1 MSSKELTSSEESLLS
16 KGLNFCPIPSTVN
29 NFQLDEDLDQFAR
42 RLRLKD
48 FFYNRGKKNLE
59 EAGLTDSD
67 TDTNEEVT
75 PIPKFRK
82 KSSWKPP
89 KSKNDNLESFINY
102 VRSDIKSCITNTR
115 NYNLSKSESIALKAL
130 KDQEDIVI
138 KPADK
143 GGAVVV
149 MDKTDYIAEGNR
161 QLSNSI
167 FYKQLTTDPTLNTIR
182 RINTILQEMFDKKHI
197 DNDTFDYLRPLE
209 NEAKAGR
216 FYMLPKIHKTGNP
229 GRPIVSANS
238 HPTEKISEFVDHHLR
253 PHVKELPSFI
263 QDTTDY
269 LKKMESLNP
278 LPSNTILASM
288 DVSSLYTNI
297 PQDEGIAACEEAWN
311 TRSEKNPPTECLVTL
326 LKLVLENNNFSFNEK
341 HYLQIDGT
349 SMGTKMAPSYANI
362 FMGQLEKRLLASAP
376 YQPLSWFRFI
386 DDIDFKWTDS
396 QEHLNEFLE
405 HCNSFHH
412 SIKFTYESSMEKI
425 NFLDT
430 TSYIKNGTIITDLHT
445 KQTDKHQFL
454 SPKSC
459 HPKHCS
465 RGIPFSQ
472 ALRIKRICST
482 ENTKNARLGQ
492 LRKHLVV
499 RGYNNNIIDSA
510 FERANK
516 TSRQE
521 LLEYKDKNKAANRTP
536 LVLTYHPDFKN
547 VSSIVQ
553 KHWKIIENDLNLKK
567 VFSSPPVM
575 AFRRPKNIRD
585 KLVTSVLAKQP
596 NPSPGCYKQCG
607 RRNCL
612 CCKAANTSSSFI
624 SSVTK
629 QNYTIYS
636 NSNCKTENSIY
647 ILTCDTCGIQYVGE
661 TMDKFNIRLNNHRSS
676 YKTNKNCP
684 LTRHLRST
692 KHPFDNVTFQI
703 IEVNTEWDTTARR
716 RRENFWIHQLHTLEP
731 DGLNEKDEKRYRK
744 DKE

>member
-1 MSSKELTSSEESLLS
+1 MTPKIMKPSYRVLLQGGTVEVLDS
-16 KGLNFCPIPSTVN
+16 VETLYWQERFAHST
-29 NFQLDEDLDQFAR
+29 
-42 RLRLKD
+42 
-48 FFYNRGKKNLE
+48 FF
-59 EAGLTDSD
+59 S
-67 TDTNEEVT
+67 
-75 PIPKFRK
+75 
-82 KSSWKPP
+82 
-89 KSKNDNLESFINY
+89 
-102 VRSDIKSCITNTR
+102 
-115 NYNLSKSESIALKAL
+115 
-130 KDQEDIVI
+130 
-138 KPADK
+138 
-143 GGAVVV
+143 
-149 MDKTDYIAEGNR
+149 
-161 QLSNSI
+161 
-167 FYKQLTTDPTLNTIR
+167 PT
-182 RINTILQEMFDKKHI
+182 M
-197 DNDTFDYLRPLE
+197 
-209 NEAKAGR
+209 
-216 FYMLPKIHKTGNP
+216 PKIHKTGNP

-253 PHVKELPSFI
+253 SHVKELPSFI

-278 LPSNTILASM
+278 LPSNIILASM

-297 PQDEGIAACEEAWN
+297 PQDEEIAACEEAWN

-396 QEHLNEFLE
+396 QEHLNKFLG

-472 ALRIKRICST
+472 ALRIKRICSN
-482 ENTKNARLGQ
+482 ENTKDARLGQ

-510 FERANK
+510 FERANI

-536 LVLTYHPDFKN
+536 LYSLTIPILKMCHPLFR
-547 VSSIVQ
+547 SIG
-553 KHWKIIENDLNLKK
+553 
-567 VFSSPPVM
+567 
-575 AFRRPKNIRD
+575 
-585 KLVTSVLAKQP
+585 KL
-596 NPSPGCYKQCG
+596 
-607 RRNCL
+607 
-612 CCKAANTSSSFI
+612 
-624 SSVTK
+624 
-629 QNYTIYS
+629 
-636 NSNCKTENSIY
+636 
-647 ILTCDTCGIQYVGE
+647 
-661 TMDKFNIRLNNHRSS
+661 
-676 YKTNKNCP
+676 
-684 LTRHLRST
+684 
-692 KHPFDNVTFQI
+692 
-703 IEVNTEWDTTARR
+703 
-716 RRENFWIHQLHTLEP
+716 
-731 DGLNEKDEKRYRK
+731 
-744 DKE
+744 